1 VDRSGEWRLGA
12 GAVSS
17 GLSGKARDVVQ
28 ARDISG
34 GVHFHGPLHT
44 EAAIPRQLPAEVPGF
59 VGRGRELERL
69 EALLDG
75 VGGRGGAGPRLA
87 VVAGTAGVG
96 KTSLAVRF
104 AHRVR
109 GRFPDGQLFVN
120 LRGYDSGP
128 PLTPA
133 SALERFL
140 RALGAQGPE
149 IPVDWEERA
158 EAYRT
163 LLADRRVLVVL
174 DNAATARQ
182 IRPLLPGGSGCFVLV
197 TSRSR
202 LSGITARD
210 GAERLTLGLLAR
222 DDAIAL
228 IEKVLHGC
236 RAGDHPELVEE
247 LAELCVRLPLA
258 LRIAAERA
266 ASRPLMPLGRL
277 VDELRS
283 HATMWEALSADDE
296 ADAVRTVFA
305 WSYRALPPDAARAFR
320 LFGLHPGPEFGEGA
334 AAAALAAALG
344 TARTVLDALTGA
356 HLLEQVGP
364 ERYRYH
370 DLLRAYAADLVAS
383 ESELAERSE
392 AVARLTDWYLH
403 SADAADRSAYASA
416 ASALPE
422 PPAPGVKPARFTD
435 QPEAS
440 AWYGIERANLLAL
453 LGKLTESGDSRKALL
468 LASTLERM
476 QDAYAAADDRLETA
490 RLGLIAA
497 RDAGDRCGEGL
508 MLRSLAHVYRGVGR
522 LDDALELHQQASNLF
537 AASGEATGAIG
548 AANGIALIHY
558 ERRELT
564 RAVELFQHAADLATA
579 CGESYWKA
587 VALSNIAQTTLDQ
600 GNLSES
606 VIYAERA
613 LAAFDE
619 VDSHSAERLE
629 SLLCLARA
637 LRESGRR
644 DQAAACLNEADH
656 AVAAGTRHLGV
667 EVLLKL
673 ERAHLAFDRGH
684 LETALC
690 LYQQTANSA
699 KALYTRSLEAA
710 ALTGIGLA
718 MTTLGRPVEAVD
730 SHARAVALYRTRC
743 DPCRL
748 AFALAR
754 EADSLDAIGQH
765 DQAREHRL
773 EAKALIADFTDRSAD
788 ALRDLITRAL
798 ADNP

>member
-1 VDRSGEWRLGA
+1 VEARFGVDRSGEWGLDA
-12 GAVSS
+12 SALSS

-34 GVHFHGPLHT
+34 GVHFHGPLHA
-44 EAAIPRQLPAEVPGF
+44 EAAVPRQLPAEVPGF

-75 VGGRGGAGPRLA
+75 VAGQDGAGPRLA

-96 KTSLAVRF
+96 KTSLAVSF

-109 GRFPDGQLFVN
+109 SRFPDGQLFVN
-120 LRGYDSGP
+120 LRGYDPGP

-133 SALERFL
+133 AALERFL

-149 IPVDWEERA
+149 IPVGWEERA

-174 DNAATARQ
+174 DNAATAGQ

-202 LSGITARD
+202 LSGLTARD

-222 DDAIAL
+222 DDAVAL
-228 IEKVLHGC
+228 IEKALHGC
-236 RAGDHPELVEE
+236 RAGDHPELVGE

-283 HATMWEALSADDE
+283 HATMWEVLSADDE

-320 LFGLHPGPEFGEGA
+320 LLGLHPGPEFGEGA
-334 AAAALAAALG
+334 AAATLG
-344 TARTVLDALTGA
+344 VELGSTRTVLDTLTGA

-383 ESELAERSE
+383 ESEPAEREE
-392 AVARLTDWYLH
+392 AAARLTDWYLH

-416 ASALPE
+416 PSPLPE
-422 PPAPGVKPARFTD
+422 PPMSGVEPARFAD

-453 LGKLTESGDSRKALL
+453 LGKLTGGGESRKALL

-490 RLGLIAA
+490 RLGLLAA
-497 RDAGDRCGEGL
+497 RDAGDLHGEAL
-508 MLRSLAHVYRGVGR
+508 MLRSLAHVYRGVGW

-537 AASGEATGAIG
+537 AASGEASGEIG
-548 AANGIALIHY
+548 ATNGIALIHY

-564 RAVELFQHAADLATA
+564 RAVELFQRAADLATA
-579 CGESYWKA
+579 CGERYWKA
-587 VALSNIAQTTLDQ
+587 VALSNIAQATSDQ

-606 VIYAERA
+606 ISYAERA

-619 VDSHSAERLE
+619 ADSHGAERLE

-637 LRESGRR
+637 LRESGKR
-644 DQAAACLNEADH
+644 DQAAACLHEAAC
-656 AVAAGTRHLGV
+656 AVAAGTRHLGM

-673 ERAHLAFDRGH
+673 ERAHLAFEHGH
-684 LETALC
+684 VETAFC
-690 LYQQTANSA
+690 IYQQTVDSA

-710 ALTGIGLA
+710 ALIGIGQV
-718 MTTLGRPVEAVD
+718 MTALGRPVEAVD
-730 SHARAVALYRTRC
+730 SNVRAVVLYRTRY
-743 DPCRL
+743 DPYRL
-748 AFALAR
+748 AFALVR
-754 EADSLDAIGQH
+754 EADSLDAIGRH

-773 EAKALIADFTDRSAD
+773 EAKALIADFTDLRAD
-788 ALRDLITRAL
+788 RAF
-798 ADNP
+798 A